1 MRGKSLDDEWGQQLP
16 MWGSPLAGP
25 SFSAMQIYRV
35 SQITAYIKELFDSD
49 YALQDLW
56 LEGEVSNYSR
66 AASGHVYFTLKD
78 EEAQIRCVMWRSQVE
93 RQAYLPQNGEAIIAH
108 GRISVYEAG
117 GRYQLYVDDIQPV
130 GVGLLYLQFEAL
142 KERLAAEGLFDAERK
157 RPLPPFPRRLGVVT
171 SLTAAALKD
180 IVNVL
185 RRRYPLVEVVL
196 SPTLVQGDEAP
207 SQIVAAIEALNEQ
220 TDVDAIIVARGGG
233 SLEELWAFNDERVAR
248 AIYASQVPIVTGVGH
263 ETDFTIADFV
273 ADVRAPTPSAAAE
286 VAVPDQQE
294 LRGAVES
301 WRGRLA
307 QLMRGRIG
315 EERRALQYREQVL
328 RRFSPQ
334 AQIDSYRQRIDD
346 LTHSALADLKH
357 SLALAR
363 ERLRTLDSQLQTLS
377 PLATLERGYAIARN
391 LGTGEVVRSVAQV
404 VAGDR
409 LEVRVS
415 DGQFESTVD
424 HLYRNSGGRRP
435 ENKDT
440 TWVD

>member
-1 MRGKSLDDEWGQQLP
+1 MPLWGGP
-16 MWGSPLAGP
+16 RAGP
-25 SFSAMQIYRV
+25 SFSTRQIYRV

-56 LEGEVSNYSR
+56 LEGEVSNYTR

-78 EEAQIRCVMWRSQVE
+78 EETQIRCVMWRSQVE
-93 RQAYLPQNGEAIIAH
+93 RGAYLPQNGEAILAH

-117 GRYQLYVDDIQPV
+117 GRYQLYVDDIQPA
-130 GVGLLYLQFEAL
+130 GAGLLYLQFEAL

-157 RPLPPFPRRLGVVT
+157 RTLPPFPRRLGVVT
-171 SLTAAALKD
+171 SPTAAALRD

-185 RRRYPLVEVVL
+185 KRRYPLVEVVL

-207 SQIVAAIEALNEQ
+207 SRIVAAIEALNQ
-220 TDVDAIIVARGGG
+220 HADVDAIIVARGGG

-248 AIYASQVPIVTGVGH
+248 AIYASRVPVVTGVGH

-286 VAVPDQQE
+286 LVVPDRQE

-301 WRGRLA
+301 WRRRLA
-307 QLMRGRIG
+307 QLMEGRIEG
-315 EERRALQYREQVL
+315 ERRALQYREQAL

-346 LTHSALADLKH
+346 LMHAALAGLKH
-357 SLALAR
+357 RLALAR

-377 PLATLERGYAIARN
+377 PLATLERGYAIARH
-391 LGTGEVVRSVAQV
+391 LGTGKVVKSVAQV

-415 DGQFESTVD
+415 DGQFESTV
-424 HLYRNSGGRRP
+424 
-435 ENKDT
+435 EQT
-440 TWVD
+440 

>member
-1 MRGKSLDDEWGQQLP
+1 VKGKSLDGEWGQQLP
-16 MWGSPLAGP
+16 MWGTPQAGP
-25 SFSAMQIYRV
+25 SFPATQIYRV
-35 SQITAYIKELFDSD
+35 SQITAYIKELLDGD

-93 RQAYLPQNGEAIIAH
+93 RQAYVPQNGEAIVVH

-117 GRYQLYVDDIQPV
+117 GQYQLYVDDIQPA
-130 GVGLLYLQFEAL
+130 GDGLLYLQFGAL
-142 KERLAAEGLFDAERK
+142 KERLAAEGLFDVERK
-157 RPLPPFPRRLGVVT
+157 RPLPSFPQRLGVVT
-171 SLTAAALKD
+171 SPTAAALRD

-207 SQIVAAIEALNEQ
+207 PQIVAAIQVLNQ
-220 TDVDAIIVARGGG
+220 LTDVDAIIVARGGG
-233 SLEELWAFNDERVAR
+233 SLEDLWAFNDERVAR
-248 AIYASQVPIVTGVGH
+248 AIYASQSPVVTGVGH

-273 ADVRAPTPSAAAE
+273 ADVRAPSPSAAAE
-286 VAVPDQQE
+286 LAVPDQQE
-294 LRGAVES
+294 LRGAVAS
-301 WRGRLA
+301 WRGRLV
-307 QLMRGRIG
+307 QLMKGQIE

-334 AQIDSYRQRIDD
+334 AQINSYRQQIDD
-346 LTHSALADLKH
+346 VMRSTLAGLKH

-377 PLATLERGYAIARN
+377 PLATLERGYAIARH
-391 LGTGEVVRSVAQV
+391 LGTGKVVRSVAQV

-415 DGQFESTVD
+415 DGQFESTVEVAQQR
-424 HLYRNSGGRRP
+424 HQ
-435 ENKDT
+435 T
-440 TWVD
+440 

>member
-1 MRGKSLDDEWGQQLP
+1 MRGKSLDDEWEQQLP
-16 MWGSPLAGP
+16 LWGSPQAGP
-25 SFSAMQIYRV
+25 SFPTMPVYRV

-56 LEGEVSNYSR
+56 LEGEVSNCSR

-93 RQAYLPQNGEAIIAH
+93 RQAYLPQDGEAILAH

-117 GRYQLYVDDIQPV
+117 GRYQLYVDDIQPA
-130 GVGLLYLQFEAL
+130 GIGLLYLQFEAL

-171 SLTAAALKD
+171 SPAAAALRD

-207 SQIVAAIEALNEQ
+207 SQIVAAIEALNEH
-220 TDVDAIIVARGGG
+220 TDVDAIVVARGGG

-248 AIYASQVPIVTGVGH
+248 AIYASQAPVVTGVGH

-286 VAVPDQQE
+286 MTVPDRQE
-294 LRGAVES
+294 LRGTVES
-301 WRGRLA
+301 WGGRLA
-307 QLMRGRIG
+307 QLMRGQIE
-315 EERRALQYREQVL
+315 EERRALQYREQIL

-346 LTHSALADLKH
+346 LMHSALAGLKH
-357 SLALAR
+357 RLALAG

-377 PLATLERGYAIARN
+377 PLATLERGYAIARH
-391 LGTGEVVRSVAQV
+391 LGTGKVVRSVAQV

-415 DGQFESTVD
+415 DGQFESTV
-424 HLYRNSGGRRP
+424 
-435 ENKDT
+435 EQT
-440 TWVD
+440 

>member
-1 MRGKSLDDEWGQQLP
+1 VGGKSLDDEWGQQLP
-16 MWGSPLAGP
+16 TWGSPQAGP
-25 SFSAMQIYRV
+25 PFSALQIYRV

-78 EEAQIRCVMWRSQVE
+78 EQAQIRCVMWRSQAE
-93 RQAYLPQNGEAIIAH
+93 RQAYLPQNGEAVLAH

-117 GRYQLYVDDIQPV
+117 GRYQLYVDDIQPA
-130 GVGLLYLQFEAL
+130 GAGLLYLQFEAL

-157 RPLPPFPRRLGVVT
+157 RPLPLFPRRLGVVT
-171 SLTAAALKD
+171 SPAAAALRD

-207 SQIVAAIEALNEQ
+207 SQIVAAIEALNEH

-233 SLEELWAFNDERVAR
+233 SLEDLWAFNDERVAR
-248 AIYASQVPIVTGVGH
+248 AIYASQVPVVTGVGH

-286 VAVPDQQE
+286 LVVPDRQE
-294 LRGAVES
+294 LRGAVEG
-301 WRGRLA
+301 WRGRLV
-307 QLMRGRIG
+307 QLMRGGI
-315 EERRALQYREQVL
+315 EEGRRALQYREQVL
-328 RRFSPQ
+328 HRFSPQ
-334 AQIDSYRQRIDD
+334 AHIDNYRQRIDD
-346 LTHSALADLKH
+346 LIRSALAGLKH
-357 SLALAR
+357 RLALGR

-377 PLATLERGYAIARN
+377 PLATLERGYAIARH
-391 LGTGEVVRSVAQV
+391 LGTGKVVRSVAQV

-424 HLYRNSGGRRP
+424 HG
-435 ENKDT
+435 
-440 TWVD
+440 VD

>member
-1 MRGKSLDDEWGQQLP
+1 MRGKSLDGEWGQQLP
-16 MWGSPLAGP
+16 LWGGPRAGP
-25 SFSAMQIYRV
+25 SFSTRQIYRV

-56 LEGEVSNYSR
+56 LEGEVSNYTR

-78 EEAQIRCVMWRSQVE
+78 EETQIRCVMWRSQVE
-93 RQAYLPQNGEAIIAH
+93 RGAYLPQNGEAILAH

-117 GRYQLYVDDIQPV
+117 GRYQLYVDDIQPA
-130 GVGLLYLQFEAL
+130 GAGLLYLQFEAL

-157 RPLPPFPRRLGVVT
+157 RTLPPFPRRLGVVT
-171 SLTAAALKD
+171 SPTAAALRD

-185 RRRYPLVEVVL
+185 KRRYPLVEVVL

-207 SQIVAAIEALNEQ
+207 SRIVAAIEALNQ
-220 TDVDAIIVARGGG
+220 HADVDAIIVARGGG

-248 AIYASQVPIVTGVGH
+248 AIYVSRVPVVTGVGH

-286 VAVPDQQE
+286 LVVPDRQE

-301 WRGRLA
+301 WRRRLA
-307 QLMRGRIG
+307 QLMEGRIEG
-315 EERRALQYREQVL
+315 ERRALQYREQAL

-346 LTHSALADLKH
+346 LMHAALAGLKH
-357 SLALAR
+357 RLALAR

-377 PLATLERGYAIARN
+377 PLATLERGYAIARH
-391 LGTGEVVRSVAQV
+391 LGTGKVVKSVAQV

-415 DGQFESTVD
+415 DGQFESTV
-424 HLYRNSGGRRP
+424 
-435 ENKDT
+435 EQT
-440 TWVD
+440 

>member
-16 MWGSPLAGP
+16 MWGSPRAGP
-25 SFSAMQIYRV
+25 SFSATQIYRV

-117 GRYQLYVDDIQPV
+117 GRYQLYVDDIQPA

-248 AIYASQVPIVTGVGH
+248 AIYASQVPVVTGVGH
-263 ETDFTIADFV
+263 ESDFTIADFV

-357 SLALAR
+357 RLALAR